1 MPLDFPVSPSLNDTY
16 TFGDKTW
23 IWNGQGW
30 ALNPSG
36 NVTANNISVIGN
48 VTASYYFGNGTQLAG
63 VPNTTVSSSPP
74 SSPEQGDIWIDSDTA
89 VQLIYFND
97 GNSSQWAEMEAQT
110 SFTTEALPQNITATT
125 VVATG
130 NITAGNLI
138 TTGLVSATGNLTA
151 GNLTTTGNLNA
162 GNLITTGLISATG
175 NLTAGNLTPN
185 NPLAVAYG
193 GTGATTAT
201 NALDNLGAASVGKA
215 IAMTIVFG

>member
-125 VVATG
+125 VAATG
-130 NITAGNLI
+130 NIT
-138 TTGLVSATGNLTA
+138 
-151 GNLTTTGNLNA
+151 A

-175 NLTAGNLTPN
+175 NLTAGNLTTLGTLTA
-185 NPLAVAYG
+185 LAVSAQANFNGQLKIPTSPDATPVAGSIYFSDSAFFG
-193 GTGATTAT
+193 GATL
-201 NALDNLGAASVGKA
+201 NIWSALQGTWVSIPLS
-215 IAMTIVFG
+215 